1 MISEIAQTA
10 QRRGPGQ
17 ARLGLGSVR
26 GLGGL
31 RLFVGLLRRELTL
44 RYDPRFSAHKLKH
57 KFRCRGGIPCSFLK
71 VQSPSRPPSLPRF
84 FTARN

>member
-1 MISEIAQTA
+1 MISEIAQAA
-10 QRRGPGQ
+10 QRRRPGQ
-17 ARLGLGSVR
+17 ARHGLGPVR

-57 KFRCRGGIPCSFLK
+57 KFRSRGGIP
-71 VQSPSRPPSLPRF
+71 
-84 FTARN
+84 